1 MFAALFKRAEQ
12 SVDSAIGD
20 LGNRIVIAIPFLVAL
35 GFAAASLTLYANR
48 VYGPEIGTL
57 IVAGAFCVLG
67 FVVALVVK
75 VRRRQALRRQQANP
89 AESTLADDA
98 PRKEELAAAP
108 GTPSMFDDE
117 AIMAVVTSAAPVVL
131 PAILR
136 TGLKNWPILLAA
148 AAGLYVVSRPE
159 PNSAGAQQ
167 DTSSQPS

>member
-20 LGNRIVIAIPFLVAL
+20 LGNRIVISVPFFVAL

-48 VYGPEIGTL
+48 VYGAELGTL

-75 VRRRQALRRQQANP
+75 IRRRLALRREQSNASDE
-89 AESTLADDA
+89 ASGEAGA
-98 PRKEELAAAP
+98 KEELAATA
-108 GTPSMFDDE
+108 GTQSIFDDE
-117 AIMAVVTSAAPVVL
+117 AIMAVVTSAAPIVL

-136 TGLKNWPILLAA
+136 TGLKNWPILVAA
-148 AAGLYVVSRPE
+148 AAGLYVVSRPDTA
-159 PNSAGAQQ
+159 SAGAQQ
-167 DTSSQPS
+167 TTPSQSS